1 MSATD
6 RVGIEIDLMGY
17 EEAMKQMQN
26 LDGMVK
32 GLSGRKGYL
41 KIKAELDKVEMN
53 KRALKANKVKLQ
65 ADMTDVEKDLKRVTN
80 EFKQLQKSMK
90 FRKGDLYN
98 PSDYR
103 NLFKLK
109 KEMSD
114 LGKQKLNIAD
124 ELQRTNAEIQQS
136 ISYAERLRAALR
148 NAGTAGKSLGQIF
161 KGISTSVAHIGSA
174 MQSMGNA
181 ISRFMTP
188 LRMMGTGA
196 LLGAGYKAMGM
207 VGEGL
212 SSGFSR
218 YDTMKKFPRIMK
230 AMGYSSKQAEASVTK
245 LDQAVQGLPTGL
257 DEIVQMAQRYT
268 LTLGDLDRGTNLAIA
283 ANNAF
288 LASMSTDTQKYQ
300 GMMQLQDL
308 MTGKKLRNTEW
319 TSLINSMSAGI
330 NEVGKELGYA
340 DDEMDK
346 FKRDLLANKIAPK
359 EFLDALEKVGTGTGK
374 LAKLANKSKDTW
386 EAFTSRIGT
395 AFSRMAYKALLA
407 MDKIVKIAT
416 GGEFKSLNSFLD
428 GMVIPTIDNLGKSL
442 NQWIKS
448 HPQEIINFFNDLKSI
463 DWKGLGTGIVKGV
476 GELVKGIQSISKWLG
491 GRSLEGVGKWIV
503 RLNMIGQGLLVF
515 GGVLKGL
522 RHVIA
527 GAGTLGVGIG
537 RLLGGL
543 GMVGASEKLLG
554 FVNFFK
560 NFGKV
565 GKAAETASKVA
576 GVGGVG
582 GAATL
587 GATFKAFIPA
597 IEALA
602 GVGAILTMATG
613 IAALDTK
620 LLSMAVN
627 NMIKITDGMGKV
639 FRNVKGLK
647 GQDFDGTAL
656 KDAVEQMFQMWEVF
670 SGTGETVDAH
680 MAKKGGGR
688 SIAQMDKKLLGD
700 MADSMESMS
709 SILGSMALM
718 KQNLKGL
725 KGFKGFDE
733 KMTEGITNFATALGG
748 IYSAFDEAFGGEGVF
763 NKGAINPEQAKGFAD
778 IIESTQTMFGSLNK
792 AMKMIPK
799 LLSSVGIATTAPN
812 GGMGESPLANLK
824 KMLIGE
830 DTTGGLF
837 KDLHD
842 LFQKAEDDFDFDVG
856 GFASKMS
863 SALEAFK
870 SIKKIG
876 NQLAKMGDA
885 GTFDGESAVYSVI
898 GQLKSFVSKLS
909 TALDTTVI
917 GDIAMKAGNLQAGI
931 EGIFATLNEAVSGVE
946 VTVNIKGT
954 VEGHDK
960 LIDEIEKADKAIRA
974 AVNSIKLHYTRTV
987 TVDINTNVNTSG
999 TPSANTGLPK
1009 FDGLPPHHKGGYIKP
1024 LYRSKGGDIF
1034 KPQGSDTVPAMLT
1047 PGEWVM
1053 RRSAVNA
1060 FGKRFMD
1067 RINNMDIRGAMRE
1080 LSSRAGRIASINRG
1094 VTYNYTTNNNQQ
1106 VTQHINTS
1114 NPNFAYKRSNRYVM
1128 AL

>member
-32 GLSGRKGYL
+32 GLSGRKGYI

-53 KRALKANKVKLQ
+53 KRALRANKVKLQ
-65 ADMTDVEKDLKRVTN
+65 ADMTDVERDLKRVTN

-114 LGKQKLNIAD
+114 LGKRKMGIAD
-124 ELQRTNAEIQQS
+124 ELKRTNAEIQQS
-136 ISYAERLRAALR
+136 ISYAERLRSALKG
-148 NAGTAGKSLGQIF
+148 AGNSGKSLGQIF
-161 KGISTSVAHIGSA
+161 NGISSRFAHIGSA
-174 MQSMGNA
+174 MQSLGNS
-181 ISRFMTP
+181 ISRLMTP
-188 LRMMGTGA
+188 LRMLTTGA
-196 LLGAGYKAMGM
+196 LLGAGYKAMNTIS
-207 VGEGL
+207 EGL
-212 SSGFSR
+212 SSGFQR
-218 YDTMKKFPRIMK
+218 YDTMKKYPRMMK
-230 AMGYSSKQAEASVTK
+230 QLGYSSKAAEKSVNR
-245 LDQAVQGLPTGL
+245 LNEAVIGLPTGL
-257 DEIVQMAQRYT
+257 DEIVEMAQRYT
-268 LTLGDLDRGTNLAIA
+268 LSLGDMKKGEETAIA
-283 ANNAF
+283 VNNAF
-288 LASMSTDTQKYQ
+288 LASMSTEAQRYQ
-300 GMMQLQDL
+300 GMMQIQDL
-308 MTGKKLRNTEW
+308 VNGSKLRTQEW
-319 TSLINSMSAGI
+319 NSLFKSMGTAI
-330 NEVGKELGYA
+330 REVGKELGY
-340 DDEMDK
+340 DDVGK
-346 FKRDLLANKIAPK
+346 FQNALKDGTVTG
-359 EFLDALEKVGTGTGK
+359 EQFLETLRKVGTEGGK
-374 LAKLANKSKDTW
+374 IAKMANLSKDTW
-386 EAFTSRIGT
+386 DAFSQNVGN
-395 AFSRMAYKALLA
+395 AFSRLMYGVLTSG
-407 MDKIVKIAT
+407 DKIVETLGLKDADGKKI
-416 GGEFKSLNSFLD
+416 KSLNSLLSNY
-428 GMVIPTIDNLGKSL
+428 ITPAIDNLAKSVKG
-442 NQWIKS
+442 WIDS
-448 HPQEIINFFNDLKSI
+448 HPQEILDFFNDLKSI
-463 DWKGLGTGIVKGV
+463 DWKGLGTGFVQ
-476 GELVKGIQSISKWLG
+476 GIGSIFKTVQSLAKWASGKDLTNI
-491 GRSLEGVGKWIV
+491 GRLIFDFN
-503 RLNMIGQGLLVF
+503 LLGQGLLVI
-515 GGVLKGL
+515 GGIFKGM
-522 RHVIA
+522 RGVVATI
-527 GAGTLGVGIG
+527 GTMGVGIG
-537 RLLGGL
+537 RILGGL
-543 GMVGASEKLLG
+543 GLAGASEKLLG

-565 GKAAETASKVA
+565 GAAAETAA
-576 GVGGVG
+576 
-582 GAATL
+582 GAAGAGGGLAL
-587 GATFKAFIPA
+587 GAVFKGFIPA

-602 GVGAILTMATG
+602 GIGAILTMATG

-627 NMIKITDGMGKV
+627 NMIKITDGMHQV
-639 FRNVKGLK
+639 FQNVKGLK
-647 GQDFDGTAL
+647 SDSFDGSAL
-656 KDAVEQMFQMWEVF
+656 KNAVEQMFQMWEVF

-688 SIAQMDKKLLGD
+688 NIAQMDKKLLSD
-700 MADSMESMS
+700 MADSMTSMS

-718 KQNLKGL
+718 KTNMKGL

-733 KMTEGITNFATALGG
+733 KMTEGVTNFATALGG
-748 IYSAFDEAFGGEGVF
+748 IYSAFDEAFGGEGTF
-763 NKGAINPEQAKGFAD
+763 GKGAINPEQAKGFAD
-778 IIESTQTMFGSLNK
+778 IISSTETMFGSLNK
-792 AMKMIPK
+792 AMKFIPK
-799 LLSSVGIATTAPN
+799 LLSSVGIATTTP
-812 GGMGESPLANLK
+812 GGMGESPLASLK

-863 SALEAFK
+863 SAVEAFK

-898 GQLKSFVSKLS
+898 GQLKTFVSRLS

-960 LIDEIEKADKAIRA
+960 LIDEIEKADKAIRD
-974 AVNSIKLHYTRTV
+974 AVKSIKLHYTRTV

-1009 FDGLPPHHKGGYIKP
+1009 FDGLPGHHGGGYIKP

-1080 LSSRAGRIASINRG
+1080 LSARAGHIASINRG

>member
-1 MSATD
+1 MAATEK
-6 RVGIEIDLMGY
+6 VGIEVEILGLD
-17 EEAMKQMQN
+17 EA
-26 LDGMVK
+26 
-32 GLSGRKGYL
+32 RK
-41 KIKAELDKVEMN
+41 EM
-53 KRALKANKVKLQ
+53 
-65 ADMTDVEKDLKRVTN
+65 ESFEHDLKSLN
-80 EFKQLQKSMK
+80 GFKVRIDAQNRLGELRKEAAALRSEMARLKTEQDKTTRGSEEWKK
-90 FRKGDLYN
+90 FANDMN
-98 PSDYR
+98 
-103 NLFKLK
+103 
-109 KEMSD
+109 
-114 LGKQKLNIAD
+114 NIRAKMAAV
-124 ELQRTNAEIQQS
+124 NAEIGRIRTGLNS
-136 ISYAERLRAALR
+136 V
-148 NAGTAGKSLGQIF
+148 KSLRTVFNQI
-161 KGISTSVAHIGSA
+161 SSSVAHMGSA
-174 MQSMGNA
+174 MQSAGNA
-181 ISRFMTP
+181 ISRLMTP
-188 LRMMGTGA
+188 LRMLGTGA
-196 LLGAGYKAMGM
+196 MLGAGFKAMNT
-207 VGEGL
+207 VSEGL
-212 SSGFSR
+212 SAGFER
-218 YDTMKKFPRIMK
+218 YDIMHKYPRMMKQFET
-230 AMGYSSKQAEASVTK
+230 ANYSAEKSIKELEQSV
-245 LDQAVQGLPTGL
+245 LGLPTGL
-257 DEIVQMAQRYT
+257 DEMVNLSQRFT
-268 LTLGDLDRGTNLAIA
+268 MTVGDMKKGTDLAIA

-300 GMMQLQDL
+300 GMMQLQDVL
-308 MTGKKLRNTEW
+308 GGKKLNAREW
-319 TSLINSMSAGI
+319 QSLANSMMPAIRMMGEDLGKS
-330 NEVGKELGYA
+330 GKELKEWVSNVQQG
-340 DDEMDK
+340 
-346 FKRDLLANKIAPK
+346 KISNE
-359 EFLDALEKVGTGTGK
+359 EFIKALKKTGTGMGK
-374 LAKLANKSKDTW
+374 AAQMAEQSKDTW
-386 EAFTSRIGT
+386 EAFASNTRI
-395 AFSRMAYKALLA
+395 AFSRLTVGVIES
-407 MDKIVKIAT
+407 MDEIVKVAT
-416 GGEFKSLNSFLD
+416 GGKTKSLNMLLTETLIPGINNLSESVKGWIKAHPKEITDFFRDLKNIDWAGLAKGFAEGIGSFAKLAQ
-428 GMVIPTIDNLGKSL
+428 GIAKSL
-442 NQWIKS
+442 SGKDLSKIGR
-448 HPQEIINFFNDLKSI
+448 IIFDLNVLGNGLLIVGGLFKGMRGVI
-463 DWKGLGTGIVKGV
+463 ATIGTTFVGLGRA
-476 GELVKGIQSISKWLG
+476 LG
-491 GRSLEGVGKWIV
+491 AAG
-503 RLNMIGQGLLVF
+503 F
-515 GGVLKGL
+515 
-522 RHVIA
+522 A
-527 GAGTLGVGIG
+527 GAST
-537 RLLGGL
+537 
-543 GMVGASEKLLG
+543 KLLG
-554 FVNFFK
+554 LVNFFK

-565 GKAAETASKVA
+565 GKAAGTASKVA
-576 GVGGVG
+576 GVG

-602 GVGAILTMATG
+602 GIGAILTMATG

-627 NMIKITDGMGKV
+627 NMIKITDGMGQV

-688 SIAQMDKKLLGD
+688 SIAQMDKKLLSD
-700 MADSMESMS
+700 MADSMKSMS

-718 KQNLKGL
+718 KTNMKGL

-748 IYSAFDEAFGGEGVF
+748 IYSAFDEAFGGEGAF
-763 NKGAINPEQAKGFAD
+763 GKGAINPEQAKGFAD

-792 AMKMIPK
+792 AMKLIPK

-824 KMLIGE
+824 KMLIGK

-842 LFQKAEDDFDFDVG
+842 LFQKAEDDFNFDVS

-885 GTFDGESAVYSVI
+885 GTFDGGSAVYSVI

-1009 FDGLPPHHKGGYIKP
+1009 FDGLPPQHKGGYIKP

-1080 LSSRAGRIASINRG
+1080 LSARAGHIASINRG

-1106 VTQHINTS
+1106 VTQNINTS